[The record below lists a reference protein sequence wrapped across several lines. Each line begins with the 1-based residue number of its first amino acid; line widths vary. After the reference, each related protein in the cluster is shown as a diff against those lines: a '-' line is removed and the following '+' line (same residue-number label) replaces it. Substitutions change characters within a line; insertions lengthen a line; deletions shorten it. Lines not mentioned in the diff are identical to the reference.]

1 MTTDL
6 RNFRCFTHKIQV
18 LQTHLK
24 VTYLH
29 RWNFLTLFFVYMYS
43 VSRTDLMLC
52 FSLLVNRKTHKAK
65 KKNNYKLSGHNST
78 DNFVKI
84 T

>member
-29 RWNFLTLFFVYMYS
+29 RWNFLTLIFVYMYS

-65 KKNNYKLSGHNST
+65 KKK
-78 DNFVKI
+78 
-84 T
+84 